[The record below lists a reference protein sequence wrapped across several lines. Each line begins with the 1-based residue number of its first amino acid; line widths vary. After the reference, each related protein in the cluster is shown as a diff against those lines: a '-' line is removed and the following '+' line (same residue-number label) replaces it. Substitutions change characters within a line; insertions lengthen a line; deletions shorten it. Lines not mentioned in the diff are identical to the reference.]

1 MRQCCGD
8 GQPPTI
14 VEDFVLRCG
23 RVPDLCRQLEVWK
36 FRLDFAE
43 RCRAAGARMRA
54 LANAA
59 EALQTSRA
67 FTEVRDMA
75 RELLNRR
82 DLRIADLPQAMRT
95 RADNGVV
102 TLVEYLAVQI
112 GDSFPHRAAFVPEV
126 SATYH
131 IGDTGWHE
139 TSALVDGVVTMQQEA
154 PAEGGLKEVVQ
165 SQAAKL
171 QEEFQGLQAKV
182 RDLCL
187 RFGEHVEQDAAQ
199 MFSAVAQFAQQFEV
213 AYGDRQQ
220 ISNRMKQWQQQ
231 QGQQPQPQPQ
241 PESQAQA
248 QAQARPQPRP
258 PVQAQA

>member
-1 MRQCCGD
+1 
-8 GQPPTI
+8 
-14 VEDFVLRCG
+14 
-23 RVPDLCRQLEVWK
+23 
-36 FRLDFAE
+36 
-43 RCRAAGARMRA
+43 
-54 LANAA
+54 
-59 EALQTSRA
+59 
-67 FTEVRDMA
+67 MA

-154 PAEGGLKEVVQ
+154 PAEGGLKEVAQ

-187 RFGEHVEQDAAQ
+187 RFGEDVEQDAAQ
-199 MFSAVAQFAQQFEV
+199 MLSAVAQFNQQFEV
-213 AYGDRQQ
+213 ANRDRQQ
-220 ISNRMKQWQQQ
+220 ISNRMKHWQQQ
-231 QGQQPQPQPQ
+231 QEHQPQPPK
-241 PESQAQA
+241 PEAQVH
-248 QAQARPQPRP
+248 ARPQPRLLAQG
-258 PVQAQA
+258 QAKG